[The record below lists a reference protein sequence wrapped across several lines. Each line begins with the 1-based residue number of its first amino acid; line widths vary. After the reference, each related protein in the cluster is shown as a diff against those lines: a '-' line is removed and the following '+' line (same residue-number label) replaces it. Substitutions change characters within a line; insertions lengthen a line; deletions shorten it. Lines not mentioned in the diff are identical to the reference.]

1 MALHTSFLTHAR
13 GRYLWVALL
22 VALGSGIA
30 YVVNDPVEPANGGTP
45 LGYTLGTVGALLI
58 LWLAYLGKR
67 KRNFVRGWG
76 TVRGW
81 VSAHV
86 YLGTALL
93 IVATLH
99 TGFQF
104 GMNIHTLAYVLM
116 VLAIFSGIFGVF
128 AYRAYPSARNDLK
141 KQNSLDDLFHQIE
154 ELEAQL
160 TRMAVNSPEDISS
173 IIKSSID
180 RTEVGGGFFDQ
191 LLARDKSVV
200 ELEGA
205 VRKNI
210 NQELA
215 LDYLLSRGK
224 DLKGEELTALNDL
237 IRVFNSRKGLLDAV
251 RNDIKM
257 LAVLQV
263 WLYIHVPTTFALISA
278 LLAHI
283 FSVFVYW

>member
-1 MALHTSFLTHAR
+1 MQASSCER
-13 GRYLWVALL
+13 LL
-22 VALGSGIA
+22 K
-30 YVVNDPVEPANGGTP
+30 
-45 LGYTLGTVGALLI
+45 
-58 LWLAYLGKR
+58 KR
-67 KRNFVRGWG
+67 LYK
-76 TVRGW
+76 
-81 VSAHV
+81 VSCCNP
-86 YLGTALL
+86 
-93 IVATLH
+93 
-99 TGFQF
+99 FS
-104 GMNIHTLAYVLM
+104 NIHLSIYVHTYIYIYM
-116 VLAIFSGIFGVF
+116 YKYKSFM
-128 AYRAYPSARNDLK
+128 Y
-141 KQNSLDDLFHQIE
+141 QLF
-154 ELEAQL
+154 
-160 TRMAVNSPEDISS
+160 ISS

-283 FSVFVYW
+283 FSVFVYWQP